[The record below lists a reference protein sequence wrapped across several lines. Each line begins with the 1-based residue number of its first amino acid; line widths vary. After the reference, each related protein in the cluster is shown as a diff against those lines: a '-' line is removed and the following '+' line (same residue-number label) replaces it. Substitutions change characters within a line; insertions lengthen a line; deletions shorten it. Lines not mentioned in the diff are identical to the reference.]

1 MRIRTLAAAALA
13 AAGLSVTL
21 TGAASATS
29 IDDPP
34 PGDAFVI
41 TCEGGRS
48 EVRPITE
55 EERAKFEEMRDRAI
69 EEGVVKE
76 GPGEHHVRVD
86 GEPGGPKDG
95 PFVVF
100 KGPPPGDSKELPR
113 GEFKKLPPGAE
124 PVPGERVR
132 GVFIV
137 RGEGVPGDKA
147 AGACELP
154 DLPPPPAP

>member
-1 MRIRTLAAAALA
+1 MRFRTLAAAALA

-29 IDDPP
+29 TDDPP
-34 PGDAFVI
+34 PGDTFVI

-48 EVRPITE
+48 EVRPITD
-55 EERAKFEEMRDRAI
+55 EERAKFEEKFEEMRARAI

-86 GEPGGPKDG
+86 GQPGGREDG
-95 PFVVF
+95 PTVVF
-100 KGPPPGDSKELPR
+100 KGPPPG
-113 GEFKKLPPGAE
+113 EFKGLPPGVE
-124 PVPGERVR
+124 PVPGELVVR
-132 GVFIV
+132 GEFIV

-147 AGACELP
+147 AAACELP
-154 DLPPPPAP
+154 APPAP